1 MDQVFLEFEIIDKK
15 EACMKVLLLCNKS
28 PYPAKEGGP
37 IAMSMII
44 EGLIRAGHSVKVLA
58 VNSNKYY
65 VELSSIPEAYRN
77 KTGIELVDVDLS
89 VRPLAAFRNL
99 FTSRSYH
106 VERFISSKLET
117 TLIRILQ
124 AEKFDIVQFE
134 MLYMS
139 PYVKVVRKYSDA
151 RIVLRAHNIEH
162 LIWQR
167 VSASTKNPVKRF
179 YLQYLVRKLKKYEC
193 STVRQF
199 DGIAAITEQDAAFFR
214 SAGCLQPEDG
224 RRIPVVAIPF
234 GIDPDQFPET
244 NTEPEFPSL
253 FSIGAMDWIPNLEGI
268 CWFLEQVWPQIHHK
282 YPRLHYYLAGRH
294 MPGWIREKGFPNVEV
309 MEEVEDAITFMRSKA
324 ILIVPLFSGS
334 GIRIKI
340 IEGMATGKPIIST
353 AVGAEG
359 IRCTHGQNIFIA
371 DTPEEFVRCISA
383 CIENKILCETV
394 GRNARD
400 LILAEYNRD
409 LIISK
414 LIGFYQKIRE

>member
-1 MDQVFLEFEIIDKK
+1 
-15 EACMKVLLLCNKS
+15 MKILLLCNKS
-28 PYPAKEGGP
+28 PYPAREGGP
-37 IAMSMII
+37 IAMNMII
-44 EGLIRAGHSVKVLA
+44 EGLIRAGHNVKVLA
-58 VNSNKYY
+58 VNSNKYT
-65 VELSSIPEAYRN
+65 VELSSIPEEYRK
-77 KTGIELVDVDLS
+77 KTGIELVYVDLS
-89 VRPLAAFRNL
+89 IQPLAAFRN
-99 FTSRSYH
+99 FFSNRSYH
-106 VERFISSKLET
+106 VERFISRNLEN

-139 PYVKVVRKYSDA
+139 PYAQVVRKYSDA

-167 VSASTKNPVKRF
+167 IAASTKNPLKRL
-179 YLQYLVRKLKKYEC
+179 YLQHLVRKLKKYEC
-193 STVRQF
+193 SIVRQF

-214 SAGCLQPEDG
+214 SAGCRQPEAG
-224 RRIPVVAIPF
+224 NRSPVIAIPF
-234 GIDPDQFPET
+234 GIDPEKFPET
-244 NTEPEFPSL
+244 NAEPEFPSL

-268 CWFLEQVWPQIHHK
+268 CWFLEQVWPEIHRK
-282 YPRLHYYLAGRH
+282 YPELHYYLAGRH
-294 MPGWIREKGFPNVEV
+294 MPGWLREKRLPNVEV
-309 MEEVEDAITFMRSKA
+309 VGEVEDAMAFMHSKA

-353 AVGAEG
+353 TIGAEG
-359 IRCTHGQNIFIA
+359 IRYTRDHDIFIA
-371 DTPEEFVRCISA
+371 DTPVEFVQCISA
-383 CIENKILCETV
+383 CIENKAMCETI

-414 LIGFYQKIRE
+414 LLGFYQKIGG

>member
-1 MDQVFLEFEIIDKK
+1 LVQVFYEFEVIGKK
-15 EACMKVLLLCNKS
+15 EACMKILFLCNKS

-65 VELSSIPEAYRN
+65 IDISSIPEEYRN
-77 KTGIELVDVDLS
+77 KTGIELVHVDLS
-89 VRPLAAFRNL
+89 IQPLAAFRNL
-99 FTSRSYH
+99 FTNRSYH
-106 VERFISSKLET
+106 VERFISRDLKN

-124 AEKFDIVQFE
+124 TEKFDIVQFE

-139 PYVKVVRKYSDA
+139 PYAQVVRKYSDA

-167 VSASTKNPVKRF
+167 IAASTKNPVKRL
-179 YLQYLVRKLKKYEC
+179 YLQYLVRKLKKYEY

-214 SAGCLQPEDG
+214 FEGCLQPEDG

-234 GIDPDQFPET
+234 GIDPEQFPET
-244 NTEPEFPSL
+244 KDEPEFPSL

-268 CWFLEQVWPQIHHK
+268 YWFLEQVWPEIHRK
-282 YPRLHYYLAGRH
+282 YPGLHYYLAGRH
-294 MPGWIREKGFPNVEV
+294 MPGWLRKKQFPNVEV
-309 MEEVEDAITFMRSKA
+309 IGEVEDAMAFMRSKA
-324 ILIVPLFSGS
+324 ILIVPLLSGS

-353 AVGAEG
+353 TVGAEG
-359 IRCTHGQNIFIA
+359 IRYTRGKDIFIA
-371 DTPEEFVRCISA
+371 DTPEEFVRCISD

-414 LIGFYQKIRE
+414 LIRFYQKIRE